1 MQCKRFTEWCSIA
14 VLICGIASPAAA
26 QSRPP
31 KLVPPGWSTQQ
42 TEGRNDVIRYISPD
56 GAAVLTLHD
65 LPRGGLSLREE
76 LAAASQRSGGEITYR
91 RVAASWFV
99 ISGYRADQI
108 FYTRVELAC
117 GGRRWH
123 VAELTYPRRQKARL
137 DAAVTHASH
146 TLRNYRNVCPKGA

>member
-1 MQCKRFTEWCSIA
+1 MHCKRLIAWCSAA
-14 VLICGIASPAAA
+14 VAICGIVGPATA
-26 QSRPP
+26 QTRPP

-42 TEGRNDVIRYISPD
+42 VEGRNDVIRYVSPD

-65 LPRGGLSLREE
+65 LPRRGLSLREE
-76 LAAASQRSGGEITYR
+76 LADVSGSGGDITYR
-91 RVAASWFV
+91 RVADSWFV
-99 ISGYRADQI
+99 ISGYRDDKI